1 MPSEKS
7 GTGCNPAASHGVN
20 RVMSGPTTSDDE
32 RRFTQIFE
40 TCYAAV
46 LTYVRRRIAAD
57 AAQDVVADTFL
68 AAWRNLDAVPSASL
82 PWLFRA
88 ASFEIGHARR
98 KLDQD
103 RRLGGLLTEA
113 GEHAGDPADE
123 VTRVDHWASAFREL
137 SEADKEVLRLV
148 AWEGVSPAEGAFVF
162 ECSVTTFKVRLHRAR
177 RRLVRLLDKDEAG
190 SAPHDAAQITLGRPA
205 GDPPQLYIRADQA
218 AVFADLAH
226 RTIQEE
232 CP

>member
-1 MPSEKS
+1 
-7 GTGCNPAASHGVN
+7 
-20 RVMSGPTTSDDE
+20 MSGPANSDDE

-40 TCYAAV
+40 TCHAAV
-46 LTYVRRRIAAD
+46 LAYVRRRIAAD

-82 PWLFRA
+82 PWLYRA

-98 KLDQD
+98 KLDQ
-103 RRLGGLLTEA
+103 
-113 GEHAGDPADE
+113 
-123 VTRVDHWASAFREL
+123 DHWASAFREL

-190 SAPHDAAQITLGRPA
+190 DAPRDAAEIALGRPA
-205 GDPPQLYIRADQA
+205 GDPPPLYIRADQA